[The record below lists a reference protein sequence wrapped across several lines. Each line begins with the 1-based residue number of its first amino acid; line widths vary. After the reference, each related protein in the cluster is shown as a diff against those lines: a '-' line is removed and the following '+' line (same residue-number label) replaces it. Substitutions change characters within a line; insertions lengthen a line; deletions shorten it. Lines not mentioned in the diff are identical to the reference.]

1 MDNDERKK
9 SLRLMVCLSVTA
21 IAGAVSICIDGAF
34 GLLILY
40 VICMGVSSPALY
52 FNYSLC
58 KWENRWHSVWN
69 ERNACDGE
77 PSEFRLNMGKFGE
90 WTAFIIGLIVAIIA
104 AVAG

>member
-1 MDNDERKK
+1 MGNDERKK
-9 SLRLMVCLSVTA
+9 SLRLMACLCITA

-34 GLLILY
+34 ELLILY
-40 VICMGVSSPALY
+40 VICMGISIPTLY

-58 KWENRWHSVWN
+58 KSENRWHSIKY
-69 ERNACDGE
+69 ERYACDGE

-90 WTAFIIGLIVAIIA
+90 WTVFIVGLIVAIIA